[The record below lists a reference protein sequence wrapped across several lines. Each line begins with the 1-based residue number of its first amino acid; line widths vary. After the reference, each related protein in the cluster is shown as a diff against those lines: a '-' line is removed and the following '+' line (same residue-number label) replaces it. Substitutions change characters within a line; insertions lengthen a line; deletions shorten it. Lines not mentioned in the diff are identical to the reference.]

1 MPDAQSGEQEA
12 LKSRKETSQ
21 SDLGE
26 PAQQGYTAL
35 DAAPIFSGGRLDGR
49 GSAPVRATSIQRMQ
63 MTHGNRAV
71 QRYLNR
77 AAATDGVIEDTL
89 SLHPYADSAS
99 VETDHPIPAPV
110 QRQASSTPLPVQRI
124 LGLDDAVDWVKGKA
138 EAVGETVSDTYDS
151 VAENVSAGA
160 DWVGDKAS
168 AGAEWVGDNVSAGA
182 NWVGDKVNAGA
193 EWVGE
198 KASAGADWVGD
209 KVSAGADWVGDKVS
223 AGADWV
229 QEKASAGADWVQDKA
244 SDAWNWTKGAASDAY
259 DWTKDK
265 AGAAYDWTKDK
276 AGAAYDWAS
285 DKVGGA
291 VDWVKDQFKEK
302 PKTFDDLAKGG
313 MDTADAP
320 DKIKLPE
327 VMNKGMGAAWDKS
340 FPGGQSQEQG
350 GILVQNADGSY
361 EWKAGTA
368 KTRAEGG
375 SGAFSPNRG
384 DVGKGQTL
392 VGTGHTHPYDA
403 SEGGMTNVPFSG
415 TDLANMIYNP
425 EKMKMVQSGEGQFLS
440 ARTSEFDK
448 KIKDLDDK
456 GKKKMYDDMKK
467 EFDTIMYDPK
477 DKRPFEERNRDAAI
491 AVSKKYGLLFYEG
504 KGGELARQ

>member
-1 MPDAQSGEQEA
+1 MSDAHSSEQEA
-12 LKSRKETSQ
+12 LKGRREGARRDQVRESATPA
-21 SDLGE
+21 LPE
-26 PAQQGYTAL
+26 PAILSAVPML
-35 DAAPIFSGGRLDGR
+35 SGGKLGGR
-49 GSAPVRATSIQRMQ
+49 GSASVRASSIQRMQ
-63 MTHGNRAV
+63 GTYGNRSV
-71 QRYLNR
+71 QRFLSY
-77 AAATDGVIEDTL
+77 ASSTEGATEELL
-89 SLHPYADSAS
+89 SLPLMEQSTAPERASSAPPQ
-99 VETDHPIPAPV
+99 TPA
-110 QRQASSTPLPVQRI
+110 QRQASLPVQRI

-138 EAVGETVSDTYDS
+138 EAVGEAASDAYDWT
-151 VAENVSAGA
+151 ADKAKAGA
-160 DWVGDKAS
+160 EWVGDKAS
-168 AGAEWVGDNVSAGA
+168 AGAEWV
-182 NWVGDKVNAGA
+182 K
-193 EWVGE
+193 
-198 KASAGADWVGD
+198 
-209 KVSAGADWVGDKVS
+209 
-223 AGADWV
+223 
-229 QEKASAGADWVQDKA
+229 DKA
-244 SDAWNWTKGAASDAY
+244 EGAWNWTKGAASDAY

-265 AGAAYDWTKDK
+265 AGAAYDWT
-276 AGAAYDWAS
+276 A

-291 VDWVKDQFKEK
+291 VDWVKEQFKEK

-327 VMNKGMGAAWDKS
+327 VMTKGMGEAWDKS

-368 KTRAEGG
+368 KSRAEGG
-375 SGAFSPNRG
+375 SGTFSPNRG

-392 VGTGHTHPYDA
+392 VGTGHTHPYDE

-425 EKMKMVQSGEGQFLS
+425 EKLKMVQSGEGQFVS

-467 EFDTIMYDPK
+467 DFDAIMDDPK

-491 AVSKKYGLLFYEG
+491 AVSKKYGLLFYQG